1 METTALAK
9 WNKEKLIQEI
19 LKLRENKRTSL
30 SSSLQQCEID
40 ELRKDVELYNE
51 KAALIE
57 QENKELRAAL
67 DNEKRLYDQSTS
79 EIIHLRAHND
89 KMLTKNID
97 GIGDNERKASE
108 SSSKKFFPKFVPRFA
123 KNLVICDST
132 FKFVKQIFQPYI
144 SSGSQ

>member
-19 LKLRENKRTSL
+19 LKLRENNRTSL
-30 SSSLQQCEID
+30 SNSLQQCEID
-40 ELRKDVELYNE
+40 KLRKDVELYKE

-79 EIIHLRAHND
+79 EIILLRAQNADKND
-89 KMLTKNID
+89 
-97 GIGDNERKASE
+97 
-108 SSSKKFFPKFVPRFA
+108 
-123 KNLVICDST
+123 
-132 FKFVKQIFQPYI
+132 
-144 SSGSQ
+144 